1 MMWEEERWDRLEA
14 TVHKY
19 LCLYVKKT
27 TGIDA
32 DLTLLGER
40 SNRHRDEL
48 NSLKRKRK
56 KQEAF
61 NR

>member
-1 MMWEEERWDRLEA
+1 MMQEEERQDRLEA
-14 TVHKY
+14 TVHEH
-19 LCLYVKKT
+19 LHLYIKKT